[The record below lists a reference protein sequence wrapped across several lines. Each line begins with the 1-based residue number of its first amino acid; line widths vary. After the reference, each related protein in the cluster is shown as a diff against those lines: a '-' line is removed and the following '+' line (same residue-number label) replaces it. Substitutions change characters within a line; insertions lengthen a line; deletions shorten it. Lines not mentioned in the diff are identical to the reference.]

1 MGKIT
6 RWVEAVVA
14 NNHPYA
20 TMAGVDIKKSADQL
34 FEAKNENTEKKEEK
48 TDAPERRCN
57 LGIFNP

>member
-6 RWVEAVVA
+6 RWVEAVAA

-20 TMAGVDIKKSADQL
+20 TMAGVDIKKSTDQL

-48 TDAPERRCN
+48 TDAPE
-57 LGIFNP
+57 